1 MKTLTKLAWSNNRKN
16 SARSVLIML
25 SIFLTAVLLSAI
37 ATFGYGQIRY
47 QRVNAEEF
55 YGSYYGT
62 YAHVTE
68 NQIAEMQKRSEF
80 DRIGRGA
87 SVGEI
92 ENERK
97 MSLVWMDDE
106 TIRLANLGKQMEDGA
121 FPKQENEIAGQKEM
135 FERLGY
141 PDAKTGDTVRIS
153 FRRNTGENYQEREF
167 VISGIL
173 KPTQIEQ
180 ENQSYTAY
188 VSAFCYEGLYP
199 SQERVY
205 NIYFTLSDSVSVN
218 SMDLEVT
225 IKDLAEKCGINPEY
239 AAENGYFAIW
249 VLDPGTET
257 IAGCLMVAL
266 VVLFFSVLVIYNI
279 FQVGLAQ
286 KIREYG
292 KIRALGAT
300 KKQMKKL
307 IFREGMML
315 AIPSIPAGLLFG
327 TAISIAFINSW
338 LSESDA
344 FGAEDAVQVNMVSI
358 PLLLVCGV
366 AAALAVWAA
375 LKRPMKMISRI
386 SPVEAVRFQGENR
399 KNQGLRRGKKQ
410 VSVHQ
415 LTKANM
421 SMNRKKT
428 VGAVISMGL
437 SCVLFV
443 VIANFTGNVSTVY
456 DARKAVPYG
465 QFQIDLTYS
474 TRDTAYPEN
483 NLDAILK
490 KDPLDDTLVKE
501 IQNLDGVTDV
511 QLRYMTYMKDQDG
524 NLGSVGVLNREQFE
538 DEAYQGSLKG
548 EVDYGQAAENG
559 EILYGWSYFIED
571 SGYELGD
578 TVTIELGDAGGKTTF
593 QGTLAGAFG
602 NTNYDWIITDR
613 TYEQLGLSG
622 KNIST
627 IWVDCDTED
636 CGNVRSGLEE
646 LLADKQHY
654 ELSSYQGALE
664 TSRSSLGML
673 ETLAYGF
680 LFLVGLIAFMNM
692 ANTMIIS
699 IITRKRELG
708 VMQALGMTNRQMN
721 RMLRNEGMILTL
733 GSVLVSLLVG
743 MPAGYALFCY
753 GREHSYFGLDIYHI
767 PFVEIIAMVI
777 VLSVLQI
784 SLSYILSRNVKK
796 ESVVERIRYQE

>member
-1 MKTLTKLAWSNNRKN
+1 MKTITKLAWYNNRKN

-47 QRVNAEEF
+47 QRVNAREF

-62 YAHVTE
+62 YARVTE
-68 NQIAEMQKRSEF
+68 EQIAEMQKRSEF

-87 SVGEI
+87 TVGEI
-92 ENERK
+92 EDERK
-97 MSLVWMDDE
+97 MSLLWVDEE
-106 TIRLANLGKQMEDGA
+106 TIHLVNLEKQMESGT
-121 FPKQENEIAGQKEM
+121 FPKQANEIAGQKEL

-141 PDAKTGDTVRIS
+141 PDVKPGDTVQIS
-153 FRRNTGENYQEREF
+153 FRRNTGETFQEMEF

-188 VSAFCYEGLYP
+188 VSSECYEGLYLP
-199 SQERVY
+199 QERVY
-205 NIYFTLSDSVSVN
+205 NIYFTLSDTVSVN
-218 SMDLEVT
+218 SMNLEIT
-225 IKDLAEKCGINPEY
+225 IKDLAQKCGINPEY
-239 AAENGYFAIW
+239 AAENSHFALW
-249 VLDPGTET
+249 VLDPGTEM
-257 IAGCLMVAL
+257 IAGCLVVAL
-266 VVLFFSVLVIYNI
+266 IVVFFSVLVIYNI

-286 KIREYG
+286 KIQEYG

-307 IFREGMML
+307 VFREGMML
-315 AIPSIPAGLLFG
+315 AVPCVPAGLIVG
-327 TAISIAFINSW
+327 TAVSVILINTW
-338 LSESDA
+338 LSQSVVFDS
-344 FGAEDAVQVNMVSI
+344 EDAVRVNMISV
-358 PLLLVCGV
+358 PLLVLCAI
-366 AAALAVWAA
+366 AAVLAVWIA
-375 LKRPMKMISRI
+375 LRHPMKMISRI

-399 KNQGLRRGKKQ
+399 KNQGMRKGKKQ
-410 VSVHQ
+410 VSILQ

-421 SMNRKKT
+421 SLNRKRT
-428 VGAVISMGL
+428 IVTIFSMGL

-456 DARKAVPYG
+456 DARKTVPYG

-483 NLDAILK
+483 NLDFILK
-490 KDPLDDTLVKE
+490 QNPLDEILVDDIKR
-501 IQNLDGVTDV
+501 LDGVTDV
-511 QLRYMTYMKDQDG
+511 QIRYMTYMKDQNG
-524 NLGSVGVLNREQFE
+524 NLESVGVLNRKQFE

-548 EVDYGQAAENG
+548 EVDYDQAAQKG
-559 EILYGWSYFIED
+559 EIFYGWSYFLED
-571 SGYELGD
+571 SGHRLGD
-578 TVTIELGDAGGKTTF
+578 QVTVTLGNASGETGF
-593 QGTLAGAFG
+593 QGILAGAFG
-602 NTNYDWIITDR
+602 ATNYDWIITDK
-613 TYEQLGLSG
+613 TYENLGLPG
-622 KNIST
+622 KSIST

-636 CGNVRSGLEE
+636 CETVRSGLNE

-654 ELSSYQGALE
+654 ELSTYQGALE
-664 TSRSSLGML
+664 TSESTLGIF
-673 ETLAYGF
+673 ETLAYGL
-680 LFLVGLIAFMNM
+680 LFLVGLIVFMNM

-699 IITRKRELG
+699 IVTRKRELG

-721 RMLRNEGMILTL
+721 RMLRNEGMILTI
-733 GSVLVSLLVG
+733 GSILVSLLVG

-767 PFVEIIAMVI
+767 PLAEILVMVM

-796 ESVVERIRYQE
+796 ESVIERIRYQE

>member
-68 NQIAEMQKRSEF
+68 DQIAEMQKRSEF

-121 FPKQENEIAGQKEM
+121 FPEQENEIAGQKEM

-153 FRRNTGENYQEREF
+153 FRRNTRETYQEREF

-173 KPTQIEQ
+173 KPSQIEQ

-188 VSAFCYEGLYP
+188 VSAACYEGLYLP
-199 SQERVY
+199 QERVY

-225 IKDLAEKCGINPEY
+225 IKDLAKKCGINPEY

-292 KIRALGAT
+292 KIRALGAM

-315 AIPSIPAGLLFG
+315 AIPSIPAGLFVG
-327 TAISIAFINSW
+327 TAVSIAFINSW

-358 PLLLVCGV
+358 PLLLVCGA

-465 QFQIDLTYS
+465 QYQIDLTYS
-474 TRDTAYPEN
+474 TRDIAYPEN

-501 IQNLDGVTDV
+501 IQKLDGVTDV
-511 QLRYMTYMKDQDG
+511 RLRYMTYMKDQDG

-548 EVDYGQAAENG
+548 EVDYDQAAEKG

-571 SGYELGD
+571 TGYELGD
-578 TVTIELGDAGGKTTF
+578 TITMELGDAGGETTF

-602 NTNYDWIITDR
+602 NTNYDWIITDQ

-627 IWVDCDTED
+627 IWVDCDTDD

-646 LLADKQHY
+646 LLAVKCY
-654 ELSSYQGALE
+654 NKVVTE
-664 TSRSSLGML
+664 
-673 ETLAYGF
+673 
-680 LFLVGLIAFMNM
+680 V
-692 ANTMIIS
+692 AN
-699 IITRKRELG
+699 K
-708 VMQALGMTNRQMN
+708 
-721 RMLRNEGMILTL
+721 
-733 GSVLVSLLVG
+733 
-743 MPAGYALFCY
+743 
-753 GREHSYFGLDIYHI
+753 IY
-767 PFVEIIAMVI
+767 
-777 VLSVLQI
+777 
-784 SLSYILSRNVKK
+784 
-796 ESVVERIRYQE
+796 